1 MSERRLIVSVLTGFG
16 ALALLLAVIGVYAM
30 LSFAVA
36 QRTREIGIRAALG
49 ADYGGIVSLI
59 LRSAAA
65 VFIPGAAAGLVLAWW
80 LTRALESMLVGVT
93 HTDALTYAAVVAIL
107 GATAF
112 AAAMIPARRAARLDP
127 VEALRREA

>member
-1 MSERRLIVSVLTGFG
+1 
-16 ALALLLAVIGVYAM
+16 
-30 LSFAVA
+30 
-36 QRTREIGIRAALG
+36 
-49 ADYGGIVSLI
+49 
-59 LRSAAA
+59 
-65 VFIPGAAAGLVLAWW
+65 
-80 LTRALESMLVGVT
+80 MLVGVT